1 MRNGPV
7 LWNEILTVVRDIGGR
22 NPVIAGGA
30 IRDYVLKLGDPK
42 DIDVFIGGEP
52 PDDMQLPED
61 WHPMLPRNAA
71 DGQAEEEYNGQIGTI
86 TAIQNWRYDRSDR
99 PVQFIWI
106 GDNDPVQYVRGFDLG
121 TSRCYYRGS
130 VVLGKDF
137 LHDWHHQQI
146 TILPIAYERPRNVER
161 SRERARAL
169 QARYPNGAAIIER
182 GAEGAQAVDPAPVH
196 MDGMLRVR
204 VPGDFVVGNNAHHNM
219 IIQNQVMP
227 AEGWPFIGQAIAPEP
242 NPAGAQRMQQPG
254 NALEN
259 APAQLGDEVP
269 QERAGLWPNW

>member
-1 MRNGPV
+1 
-7 LWNEILTVVRDIGGR
+7 LGGH

-30 IRDYVLKLGDPK
+30 IRDYVLKLGDPR

-52 PDDMQLPED
+52 PDDMQLPEGEWGAVD
-61 WHPMLPRNAA
+61 ELDRIAPV
-71 DGQAEEEYNGQIGTI
+71 QAEYNGQIGTI
-86 TAIQNWRYDRSDR
+86 TAIQNWRFILCDF

-106 GDNDPVQYVRGFDLG
+106 GDNDPVHYVRGFDLG
-121 TSRCYYRGS
+121 TSKCYYRGS

-169 QARYPNGAAIIER
+169 QQRYPNGATIVERPPAI
-182 GAEGAQAVDPAPVH
+182 DPVPV
-196 MDGMLRVR
+196 MGGMLRVR
-204 VPGDFVVGNNAHHNM
+204 VPFADIPVGFADR
-219 IIQNQVMP
+219 IARQDQAMP
-227 AEGWPFIGQAIAPEP
+227 AEGWIMRNA
-242 NPAGAQRMQQPG
+242 AGVPG

-259 APAQLGDEVP
+259 APAQLEGEVP